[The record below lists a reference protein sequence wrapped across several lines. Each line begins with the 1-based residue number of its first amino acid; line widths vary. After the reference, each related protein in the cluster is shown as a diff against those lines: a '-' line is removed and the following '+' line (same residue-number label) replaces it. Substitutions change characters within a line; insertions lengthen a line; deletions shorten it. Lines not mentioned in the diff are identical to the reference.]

1 MAFWIVF
8 YWRLQNFTND
18 FPFTI
23 SGWTHVGWKKK
34 FNFPRHK
41 HVFFKCPILRIYKI
55 NLFLNL
61 TRWLPTTTIL
71 VVKWRI
77 YCYQFR
83 WNYLK
88 NEKFLLPLYCI
99 FGFYIKFWTFWNK
112 NGPHSSSIS
121 EVIDSE
127 RRAYL
132 NA

>member
-8 YWRLQNFTND
+8 LLKTPKFHQWFSIHNIGLNTC
-18 FPFTI
+18 
-23 SGWTHVGWKKK
+23 WVKKK

-55 NLFLNL
+55 DLFLNL